1 MSLQT
6 QAGIDAEI
14 NTNLPSNDTG
24 AVTAAALRQVLH
36 DMNASTFALASSQ
49 GLVNSVFRYGA
60 AGDGTTDDAR
70 AFNATLAA
78 NGYAIAPPA
87 SYAIQSAPVTIP
99 AGGTLETYPGAG
111 MTYSG
116 AGTLLISPG
125 GAFITKEYGD
135 QHDGWLW
142 ARSTSGTRSSTQD
155 PLGML
160 GRTASFNYAF
170 VNTADN
176 GQTFGIVNNL
186 VSFQQFGGTAVTGA
200 REALLGYVFQTAATS
215 TSNTFRDYVG
225 GVFIAE
231 TSSGDGGTLGAEQG
245 AYFGGNSQSRINAG
259 AAHILNATAHEF
271 DVYNAAGCS
280 LKWNWGINIVS
291 FNAVQGSSNDAA
303 IVIYSGNFSP
313 SNGNNYGPGVGF
325 HNGLCFA
332 EIASTGRPP
341 VDSGATLIG
350 THLETLSSFA
360 AANGVDFRN
369 FTFSNYAFASPGF
382 YVDGAGNII
391 ALGASHFAIGTSSPF
406 AVTGYSTATING
418 PAGAAVSLQIG
429 PAEYLR
435 HLTNGSIA
443 YALTNNIPYAI
454 GTIFGINWAQFTAS
468 ALNVFPT
475 TAATSTTTG
484 ALQVAGG
491 AGIAGA
497 LYNGGNVSLG
507 GGQLDY
513 NLTTPSTWTFAANVT
528 INAGMFGNV
537 VTLTKNALAG
547 FAPANS
553 GDGLIL
559 QNLTSAASGSQ
570 QNSPNIHLA
579 GQGWKTSGGG
589 ASQQVDWLITNQPV
603 QGTAAPS
610 PTLIFSSQINGGGY
624 TTNFTLSPTTALFN
638 IGTAG
643 AANVLDYNVT
653 YANTW
658 TVPFQAAVALSGW
671 LYAGFNTPAYPPAPI
686 NGLAVAWNHTAG
698 SGEVDFWNTYT
709 PATAY
714 NSFYWY
720 QQTGVSTATLL
731 AKLGPSGLSI
741 APSTVSTS
749 TTTGALTVAG
759 GVGVAGAVNAAG
771 VFSTSFSQ
779 IVGST
784 TISSQANV
792 AARIGP
798 AITSDLLLGSINGN
812 APYVAT
818 QGAFPLSLWTNAV
831 SRMVLD
837 ASGNIFLGGGST
849 AAGTVTY
856 TAAGGLQIGAP
867 TGGDLGSGKL
877 NVAGGI
883 YLNNTAYTNPDYVF
897 EKHFTGT
904 IEKFADRPRAKDYR
918 GRLAIDELE
927 RHVAANLRLP
937 GIPDEPTDIFAR
949 GDIAL
954 EKIEEQAL
962 YIFEL
967 NARLDRL
974 ERSANRRQ

>member
-70 AFNATLAA
+70 AFNAALAA

-87 SYAIQSAPVTIP
+87 SYAIQSAAVTIP

-111 MTYSG
+111 LTYSG

-142 ARSTSGTRSSTQD
+142 ARATSGTRSSTED

-160 GRTASFNYAF
+160 GRTATFNYAF

-176 GQTFGIVNNL
+176 GQTLGIVNNL
-186 VSFQQFGGTAVTGA
+186 VSFQQFGGAAVTGA

-225 GVFIAE
+225 GVFISE

-245 AYFGGNSQSRINAG
+245 AYFGGNSQSRLNAG
-259 AAHILNATAHEF
+259 AAHIFNATAHEF

-280 LKWNWGINIVS
+280 LKLNWGINIVS

-303 IVIYSGNFSP
+303 IAIYSGNLSQ
-313 SNGNNYGPGVGF
+313 SNGNSYGPGVGF

-332 EIASTGRPP
+332 EIAASGRPP
-341 VDSGATLIG
+341 VDAGATLIG

-360 AANGVDFRN
+360 AANGIDLRN

-382 YVDGAGNII
+382 YVDGAGNIV
-391 ALGASHFAIGTSSPF
+391 ALGASHIAVGTAMPF
-406 AVTGYSTATING
+406 TVTGYSTATING
-418 PAGAAVSLQIG
+418 PSGAALSLQVG

-435 HLTNGSIA
+435 HMTNGSIA
-443 YALTNNIPYAI
+443 YALTNNIPYVI
-454 GTIFGINWAQFTAS
+454 GTIFGVNWAEFSAS
-468 ALNVFPT
+468 ALNVLPT

-497 LYNGGNVSLG
+497 LYNGGNASLG

-513 NLTTPSTWTFAANVT
+513 NLTTPGVWTFASNVT
-528 INAGMFGNV
+528 INAGLSANV
-537 VTLTKNALAG
+537 LTLTKNALAG
-547 FAPANS
+547 NAPANS

-559 QNLTSAASGSQ
+559 QNLTPATSGTQ

-589 ASQQVDWLITNQPV
+589 ASQQVDWLITNQPA
-603 QGTAAPS
+603 QGTSAPS
-610 PTLIFSSQINGGGY
+610 TTLIFSSQINGGGY
-624 TTNFTLSPTTALFN
+624 TSNFTLSPVNGLFLTGQTAAQPTPPPGSWLTIVGAN
-638 IGTAG
+638 G
-643 AANVLDYNVT
+643 AAAL
-653 YANTW
+653 AN
-658 TVPFQAAVALSGW
+658 
-671 LYAGFNTPAYPPAPI
+671 LYAYGANAGVNYARA
-686 NGLAVAWNHTAG
+686 NGSLG
-698 SGEVDFWNTYT
+698 SE
-709 PATAY
+709 
-714 NSFYWY
+714 
-720 QQTGVSTATLL
+720 TLL
-731 AKLGPSGLSI
+731 NNNDILGQFTWRGWNGS
-741 APSTVSTS
+741 AY
-749 TTTGALTVAG
+749 TG
-759 GVGVAGAVNAAG
+759 
-771 VFSTSFSQ
+771 
-779 IVGST
+779 
-784 TISSQANV
+784 SQALV
-792 AARIGP
+792 
-798 AITSDLLLGSINGN
+798 D
-812 APYVAT
+812 
-818 QGAFPLSLWTNAV
+818 
-831 SRMVLD
+831 VL
-837 ASGNIFLGGGST
+837 ASGNWVNGSNYGAHLRFATTAQNSTTVGIAMSVWGGVIIGSGTTDPGAGNLAFGAAFGIYSGST
-849 AAGTVTY
+849 LVADYNTTNAGAWTFAAGIDLSS
-856 TAAGGLQIGAP
+856 GGLLVGAA
-867 TGGDLGSGKL
+867 TGGNPGAGKV
-877 NVAGGI
+877 NVSAGI
-883 YLNNTAYTNPDYVF
+883 YLNNSAYTNPDYVF
-897 EKHFTGT
+897 ERHFTGK
-904 IEKFADRPRAKDYR
+904 IEQFADRPGARRYP
-918 GRLAIDELE
+918 GRLPLDALE
-927 RHVAANLRLP
+927 RHVAEHFRFP
-937 GIPDEPTDIFAR
+937 GISEEPTDIFER

-954 EKIEEQAL
+954 EKLEEQAL
-962 YIFEL
+962 YLFEL
-967 NARLDRL
+967 NAHVGRL
-974 ERSANRRQ
+974 ESGAAERR